1 MRNKDKVELQQEM
14 DLERKQQSS
23 LARIQNR

>member
-23 LARIQNR
+23 LVRIQNR